1 MRRVLIESP
10 FSAPTAEETEI
21 NVQYARAAVRDA
33 LSKGD
38 APLASHLLYTQDGI
52 LNDDI
57 PEERNW
63 GIEAG
68 VTWYEVAEACIVYTD
83 RGISKG
89 MTYGIARAEKMG
101 IPVEYRQ
108 IPDFK
113 PQAAANNNSQEEK
126 SIIRSGF
133 SKATGKA
140 AKNKA
145 PNPSI

>member
-1 MRRVLIESP
+1 MRKVLIESP

-21 NVQYARAAVRDA
+21 NVKYARAAIRDA

-57 PEERNW
+57 PEERSW

-68 VTWYEVAEACIVYTD
+68 LTWYEVAEACVVYTD

-89 MTYGIARAEKMG
+89 MKYGIARAESLG
-101 IPVEYRQ
+101 IPVEYRE
-108 IPDFK
+108 IPNFK
-113 PQAAANNNSQEEK
+113 LNSENDNKVESK
-126 SIIRSGF
+126 SIIKSGF
-133 SKATGKA
+133 NKVIGKKLKASTPK
-140 AKNKA
+140 KL
-145 PNPSI
+145 SI